1 MEPIT
6 QKFRT
11 AMGGFHRQDVQ
22 RYLEQS
28 AAAHRRQVA
37 GLEERLAESEQVR
50 QALESELNG
59 VRQSQGSLV
68 AEEARSR
75 ACLTRM
81 REEMAQAEAELTAAR
96 SQLAR
101 LQEQVSQLEPMARR
115 YHQLKDRVAT
125 VELDAH
131 RKAQATVEEGEA
143 QARQVMEQAQ
153 SQAQAVLEEGHHQ
166 ARQLQAQTRQWL
178 EQVMGDYQVLR
189 QGLGELFGSV
199 RTLTVLAQR
208 VEEMDKQMQSLQ
220 EKVMGHEQR

>member
-1 MEPIT
+1 MEPIAVILSGG
-6 QKFRT
+6 QSRR
-11 AMGGFHRQDVQ
+11 MGRDK
-22 RYLEQS
+22 
-28 AAAHRRQVA
+28 A
-37 GLEERLAESEQVR
+37 
-50 QALESELNG
+50 
-59 VRQSQGSLV
+59 SLDFGGKPM
-68 AEEARSR
+68 
-75 ACLTRM
+75 LTRLVDPALRVAPQWELPGAATVSTLGDLVEPGAQIDSPAS
-81 REEMAQAEAELTAAR
+81 REEMDETVRHML
-96 SQLAR
+96 SQN
-101 LQEQVSQLEPMARR
+101 S
-115 YHQLKDRVAT
+115 HQLTLRYPGISV
-125 VELDAH
+125 V
-131 RKAQATVEEGEA
+131 